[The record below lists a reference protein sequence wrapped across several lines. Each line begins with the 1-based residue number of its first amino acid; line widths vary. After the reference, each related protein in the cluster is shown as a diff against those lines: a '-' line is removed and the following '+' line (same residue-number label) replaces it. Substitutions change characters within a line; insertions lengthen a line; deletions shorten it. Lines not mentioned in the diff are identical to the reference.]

1 MKKKNIVLLA
11 IFVFIF
17 FIAIEVNAE
26 SCSGVFTHGFMDD
39 IKKYLFTPVK
49 WATIPILLILT
60 SVDFGGVVLSGKK
73 DGMEKAKNNF
83 LKRSVAALII
93 FFAPDILLLIMN
105 LVNNQAI
112 SSCLEKFK

>member
-17 FIAIEVNAE
+17 FITINVNAE
-26 SCSGVFTHGFMDD
+26 SCSGVFTHGFMED
-39 IKKYLFTPVK
+39 IENYLFTPIK
-49 WATIPILLILT
+49 WATPVLLLT
-60 SVDFGGVVLSGKK
+60 FTSIAFGGVVSSGKK
-73 DGMEKAKNNF
+73 EGMEKAKNNF

-112 SSCLEKFK
+112 ASCLEKFK